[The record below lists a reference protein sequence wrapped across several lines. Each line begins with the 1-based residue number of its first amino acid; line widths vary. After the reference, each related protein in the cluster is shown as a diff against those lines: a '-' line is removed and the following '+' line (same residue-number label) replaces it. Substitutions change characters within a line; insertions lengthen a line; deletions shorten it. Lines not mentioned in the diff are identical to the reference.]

1 MNEATTEVEG
11 ARNPFGATVALAAI
25 DIHAD
30 AARAA
35 RPTRAWKGVS
45 P

>member
-1 MNEATTEVEG
+1 MNQTTIEVEG
-11 ARNPFGATVALAAI
+11 AGKPLGATVALTGI
-25 DIHAD
+25 DIHTD